1 VRSEQLLTRSR
12 IPHFLCNPWVEIC
25 NLLGFY
31 VVYNGSSI
39 PPFYVVY
46 NGSSIPP
53 FQEEVSVPSTR
64 VEQSNAVDINVTIK
78 RDELLNLWLRWAEN

>member
-1 VRSEQLLTRSR
+1 
-12 IPHFLCNPWVEIC
+12 
-25 NLLGFY
+25 LGFY

-53 FQEEVSVPSTR
+53 FYVVYNGSSIPFYVVYNGSSIPPFQEEASVPSTR
-64 VEQSNAVDINVTIK
+64 VEQSNAFDINVTFK
-78 RDELLNLWLRWAEN
+78 HDELLNLWLRWAEN